1 MKKILK
7 MLSLLLLLP
16 ITASALEL
24 SYGLNGSTQSNTTL
38 YGVKFHPVDSRII
51 AYGDSSVVTFYD
63 ANGLKNLG
71 AIKSKNDEIMA
82 VDISKDG
89 KYLAIG
95 GDDGYV
101 EIWDLGTYQL
111 VHRMKSS
118 SDDTF
123 ALAFSSDGSQLASAG
138 EEEVIDVWRV
148 QSGEQLAKLEGHRE
162 DIRTL
167 AFIDH
172 DRKIVSTSEDKQVK
186 VWNVLKKRVLYSY
199 LAPSNEYGTI
209 KSSSSVDDYT
219 VVALTE
225 VENDTGNSRKRNGP
239 PVWSYTLKAKDNQ
252 GNTLKAFSD
261 HKGPVTAVEISRD
274 RSFMVSSSEDKTIRL
289 WDLENQKSITNI
301 VVNQYGKDVS
311 INGNG
316 TQVVALL
323 GDRTINVWDIKNAYA
338 NLQTNQVHNQAIASS
353 NNGAWY
359 RKQYAV
365 VVGINH
371 YAKGSIP
378 RLNNAVED
386 ARSMAQL
393 LKQKGFSTLEL
404 YNENATKQRILDAIR
419 EIKRTSNKDDATLFY
434 FAGHGDGVTGY
445 NGVRE
450 GYILPYD
457 FSSDLH
463 NANVDV
469 MYYDKSAIS
478 IASLVKYTRDTKA
491 KHIGIMLDSCF
502 SGLAM
507 ESKYA
512 TKSITS
518 SEGQSFNG
526 GFEGNMRAVRIKKVD
541 GGTTNVTVMNPTSS
555 AYQALLAKKSINI
568 LTAGKDAPVSDGT
581 GHSPFT
587 KALLNAFGNNI
598 DANGYIKFTTLAEY
612 VANEVKQRTQNRQEP
627 QYRNDSLE
635 GGDFI
640 FKL

>member
-16 ITASALEL
+16 AMAFALEL
-24 SYGLNGSTQSNTTL
+24 SYGLNGTTQSNITL

-51 AYGDSSVVTFYD
+51 AYGDSSVVSFYD

-71 AIKSKNDEIMA
+71 AIESKNDEVMA

-89 KYLAIG
+89 KYLATG

-101 EIWDLGTYQL
+101 EIWDLNSYQL
-111 VHRMKSS
+111 VHRMKSN

-123 ALAFSSDGSQLASAG
+123 ALAFSSDSSKIASAG
-138 EEEVIDVWRV
+138 EEEVIDVWSV
-148 QSGEQLAKLEGHRE
+148 QGGEQLAKLEGHQE

-172 DRKIVSTSEDKQVK
+172 DRKIVSTSEDKHVK
-186 VWNVLKKRVLYSY
+186 IWNVLKKRELYSY
-199 LAPSNEYGTI
+199 LAPSNEYGEI
-209 KSSSSVDDYT
+209 KDSSSVDDYT

-239 PVWSYTLKAKDNQ
+239 PVWTYTLKAKDNQ
-252 GNTLKAFSD
+252 GNTLQEFSD
-261 HKGPVTAVEISRD
+261 HKGPITAVEISRD

-289 WDLENQKSITNI
+289 WDLENRKSITNI
-301 VVNQYGKDVS
+301 VVNQYAKDVS

-316 TQVVALL
+316 TQIVALL
-323 GDRTINVWDIKNAYA
+323 GDKTIKVWDIKNAYA
-338 NLQTNQVHNQAIASS
+338 NLQTNQVHNQAIGR
-353 NNGAWY
+353 NNAKWY
-359 RKQYAV
+359 RKQYAI

-378 RLNNAVED
+378 RLENAVHD
-386 ARSMAQL
+386 ARSMAKI

-419 EIKRTSNKDDATLFY
+419 EVKRTSNKDDATLFY
-434 FAGHGDGVTGY
+434 FAGHGDGVTGH

-457 FSSDLH
+457 FYSDLH

-478 IASLVKYTRDTKA
+478 ISSLVKYTRDTKA
-491 KHIGIMLDSCF
+491 KHIGIILDSCF

-512 TKSITS
+512 SKSIAST
-518 SEGQSFNG
+518 EVQSDDIFGENT
-526 GFEGNMRAVRIKKVD
+526 RAVRIKKMD
-541 GGTTNVTVMNPTSS
+541 GGTTNVSVMNHTSS

-568 LTAGKDAPVSDGT
+568 LTAGKDTPVLDGT

-587 KALLNAFGNNI
+587 QALLNAFGNNI

-612 VANEVKQRTQNRQEP
+612 VANEVKQRTKNRQEP